1 MQHFK
6 SIFGSPDFR
15 FQIIWL
21 LTIVA
26 FSGSLL
32 ALTLSAITPTKAA
45 STEENWV
52 IDTSGGRFIRMVV
65 NGNVT
70 WGDRL
75 MFAFDKTNCTE
86 AEVLMYFSS
95 YEKTVVSFKDHKILL
110 NFGNSEISSQILSV
124 YDFLLPHRIA
134 TIRVGFIEKD
144 SLLRWEKLKDVISIS
159 ISKNNPKLLQ
169 DAFDM
174 KFNEY
179 STVGLTK
186 ALSKIEKVC
195 KK

>member
-1 MQHFK
+1 
-6 SIFGSPDFR
+6 
-15 FQIIWL
+15 
-21 LTIVA
+21 
-26 FSGSLL
+26 
-32 ALTLSAITPTKAA
+32 LSAITPTKAA

-52 IDTSGGRFIRMVV
+52 IDTSGGRFIRMIV

-75 MFAFDKTNCTE
+75 MLAFDKTNCTE

-95 YEKTVVSFKDHKILL
+95 YEKEVVDFKDHKILL
-110 NFGNSEISSQILSV
+110 NFGNAEVSSKILSV

-186 ALSKIEKVC
+186 ALSRIEKVC
-195 KK
+195 EK

>member
-1 MQHFK
+1 MQYLK
-6 SIFGSPDFR
+6 SIFISPVLKFKTVR
-15 FQIIWL
+15 
-21 LTIVA
+21 
-26 FSGSLL
+26 LL
-32 ALTLSAITPTKAA
+32 AIVTFTAIILPLTLYAGTPSKTPTGDD
-45 STEENWV
+45 NWK
-52 IDTSGGRFIRMVV
+52 IDTSGSKYIRLVV

-110 NFGNSEISSQILSV
+110 NFGNAEVSSKILSV

-186 ALSKIEKVC
+186 ALSRIEKVC
-195 KK
+195 EK

>member
-1 MQHFK
+1 MQYLKSVFISPVLKFK
-6 SIFGSPDFR
+6 IVR
-15 FQIIWL
+15 LLAI
-21 LTIVA
+21 LTITA
-26 FSGSLL
+26 IILP
-32 ALTLSAITPTKAA
+32 LTSYAGTPSQTPT
-45 STEENWV
+45 TDDNWK
-52 IDTSGGRFIRMVV
+52 IDTSGSKYIRMVV

-75 MFAFDKTNCTE
+75 MFAFDKSNCTE
-86 AEVLMYFSS
+86 AEVLIYLSS
-95 YEKTVVSFKDHKILL
+95 YEKEVVDFKDHKILL
-110 NFGNSEISSQILSV
+110 NFENAEVSSKILSV
-124 YDFLLPHRIA
+124 YDFLLPYRIA

-144 SLLRWEKLKDVISIS
+144 NLHWWEKLKDVISIS

-186 ALSKIEKVC
+186 GPF
-195 KK
+195 

>member
-1 MQHFK
+1 MQYFK
-6 SIFGSPDFR
+6 SIFGSPALR
-15 FQIIWL
+15 FQITWL

-52 IDTSGGRFIRMVV
+52 IDTSGGRFIRMIV

-75 MFAFDKTNCTE
+75 MLAFDKTNCTE

-95 YEKTVVSFKDHKILL
+95 YEKEVVDFKDHKILL
-110 NFGNSEISSQILSV
+110 NFGNAEVSSKILSV

-186 ALSKIEKVC
+186 ALSRIEKVC
-195 KK
+195 EK

>member
-1 MQHFK
+1 MFIAIA
-6 SIFGSPDFR
+6 SPPAAGSNR
-15 FQIIWL
+15 
-21 LTIVA
+21 
-26 FSGSLL
+26 L
-32 ALTLSAITPTKAA
+32 A
-45 STEENWV
+45 
-52 IDTSGGRFIRMVV
+52 
-65 NGNVT
+65 T

-75 MFAFDKTNCTE
+75 MFAFDKSNCTE

-95 YEKTVVSFKDHKILL
+95 YEKEVVNFKDHKILL
-110 NFGNSEISSQILSV
+110 NFGNAEISSKILSV

-186 ALSKIEKVC
+186 ALSRIEKVC
-195 KK
+195 YK

>member
-1 MQHFK
+1 MQYLKLIFISLVLKFK
-6 SIFGSPDFR
+6 IVRLLSI
-15 FQIIWL
+15 
-21 LTIVA
+21 LTITA
-26 FSGSLL
+26 IILP
-32 ALTLSAITPTKAA
+32 LTSYAGTPTQTTPADG
-45 STEENWV
+45 NWE
-52 IDTSGGRFIRMVV
+52 IDTSGSKYIRMVV

-75 MFAFDKTNCTE
+75 MFAFDKSNCTE

-95 YEKTVVSFKDHKILL
+95 YEKEVVNFKDHKILL
-110 NFGNSEISSQILSV
+110 NFGNAEISSKILSI

-186 ALSKIEKVC
+186 ALSRIEKVC

>member
-1 MQHFK
+1 MQYFK
-6 SIFGSPDFR
+6 SIFGSPALR
-15 FQIIWL
+15 FQITWL

-52 IDTSGGRFIRMVV
+52 IDTSGGRFIRMIV

-75 MFAFDKTNCTE
+75 MLAFDKTNCTE

-95 YEKTVVSFKDHKILL
+95 YEKEVVDFKDHKILL
-110 NFGNSEISSQILSV
+110 NFGNAEVSSKILSV

-144 SLLRWEKLKDVISIS
+144 SLLRWEKLKDVLSIS

-186 ALSKIEKVC
+186 ALSRIEKVC
-195 KK
+195 EK